1 MSPGPFPPETQAQV
15 DRLEPADLVVVV
27 PRCGTVEGL
36 RAAAEATRAGVPD
49 VRAVIVHPNT
59 VDDADAVRSP
69 TGAATLQALPCRLP
83 AVSGLP
89 LTTEDARILFGQ
101 LAVIG
106 GHVGAR
112 AYAFAGALPE
122 GIFPATIQALVHPV
136 IAVEFDLV
144 LPAYARH
151 KFDGL
156 INRAVVYPL
165 TRALFG
171 KRATGQLGVDFG
183 LSTRMLSGVF
193 DHQNGRGPG
202 ASIWLLTEA
211 VERNFQV
218 CEAHVGTFLPP
229 FESADDVSAALA
241 RVLGSLFEDMDRHAP
256 MWQRV
261 RGSQPVRT
269 FGEPNSAADEPRAV
283 DVSTM
288 VESFHLGFRN
298 LQEIWSRV
306 LPPAT
311 LVELGRLS
319 RAPLD
324 RFLLPDAL
332 WARIVFD
339 FALGHR
345 LRSISRDHLLRAMTP
360 LYLAWVASFV
370 LEVGEADQAA
380 VQTRLE
386 RLCLSY
392 ETEKPYLIARWRWP
406 DRFNP

>member
-15 DRLEPADLVVVV
+15 DGLEAADVVVVV

-36 RAAAEATRAGVPD
+36 RIAAEATRAAAPD
-49 VRAVIVHPNT
+49 LRVVIVHPNT
-59 VDDADAVRSP
+59 VDDANAVRGS
-69 TGAATLQALPCRLP
+69 TGTSTLQAVPCRLP
-83 AVSGLP
+83 AASGLP
-89 LTTEDARILFGQ
+89 LTTEDARVLFGQ
-101 LAVIG
+101 LAAVG
-106 GHVGAR
+106 RQVGAK

-122 GIFPATIQALVHPV
+122 GISSATIQALVRPV
-136 IAVEFDLV
+136 IDAQFDLV
-144 LPAYARH
+144 LPSYTRH

-156 INRAVVYPL
+156 INRGVVYPL

-171 KRATGQLGVDFG
+171 KRVTGQLGIDFG

-193 DHQNGRGPG
+193 ERHNGRGPG

-211 VERNFQV
+211 VERNLQV
-218 CEAHVGTFLPP
+218 CEAHVSAFLPP
-229 FESADDVSAALA
+229 FETGDDISAALA

-256 MWQRV
+256 TWQRV
-261 RGSQPVRT
+261 RGSQPVRI
-269 FGEPNSAADEPRAV
+269 FGEPGAAADESRAV

-288 VESFHLGFRN
+288 VESFQLGFRN
-298 LQEIWSRV
+298 LQEIWNRV

-311 LVELGRLS
+311 LVELGRLT

-324 RFLLPDAL
+324 RFRLPDVL

-370 LEVGEADQAA
+370 IEVGEAGPAA

>member
-15 DRLEPADLVVVV
+15 DRLEAAEVVLVV

-36 RAAAEATRAGVPD
+36 RAAAEATRTGAPD
-49 VRAVIVHPNT
+49 LRAVIVHPNT
-59 VDDADAVRSP
+59 VDDAEAIQGTTGGAV
-69 TGAATLQALPCRLP
+69 LQALPCRLP
-83 AVSGLP
+83 AVSTLP
-89 LTTEDARILFGQ
+89 LTTEDARTLFGQ
-101 LAVIG
+101 LSAVG
-106 GHVGAR
+106 DQVGAK
-112 AYAFAGALPE
+112 AYAFVGAMPE
-122 GIFPATIQALVHPV
+122 GILPGTIHALVHPV
-136 IAVEFDLV
+136 IDAQFDLV
-144 LPAYARH
+144 LPSYARH
-151 KFDGL
+151 TFDGL
-156 INRAVVYPL
+156 INRGLVYPL

-171 KRATGQLGVDFG
+171 KRATGQLGTDFG

-193 DHQNGRGPG
+193 DHPNGRGPG
-202 ASIWLLTEA
+202 PSIWLLTEA

-218 CEAHVGTFLPP
+218 CETHVGTFLPP
-229 FESADDVSAALA
+229 FETADDLSAALA
-241 RVLGSLFEDMDRHAP
+241 RVLGSLFEDMERHAS

-269 FGEPNSAADEPRAV
+269 FGEPSAAADEPRAV

-288 VESFHLGFRN
+288 VESFRLGFHN
-298 LQEIWSRV
+298 LREVWNRI

-311 LVELGRLS
+311 LIELGRLS

-324 RFLLPDAL
+324 RFRLPDAL

-370 LEVGEADQAA
+370 IEVGEADHAA
-380 VQTRLE
+380 AQHRLE

>member
-1 MSPGPFPPETQAQV
+1 MSPGPFPPEVQAQV
-15 DRLEPADLVVVV
+15 DRLEAADVVVVV

-36 RAAAEATRAGVPD
+36 RAAAEATRAGTPD
-49 VRAVIVHPNT
+49 LRAVIVHPNT
-59 VDDADAVRSP
+59 VDDADAVRGP
-69 TGAATLQALPCRLP
+69 AGTAALQALPCRLP

-89 LTTEDARILFGQ
+89 LTTEDARVLFGQ
-101 LAVIG
+101 LAVVG
-106 GHVGAR
+106 GQVGAKS
-112 AYAFAGALPE
+112 YAFAGALSE
-122 GIFPATIQALVHPV
+122 GIFPATIQALVRPV
-136 IAVEFDLV
+136 IDAQFDLV
-144 LPAYARH
+144 LPSYARH

-156 INRAVVYPL
+156 INRGVVYPL

-171 KRATGQLGVDFG
+171 KRATGQRGVDFG
-183 LSTRMLSGVF
+183 LSTQMLSGIF
-193 DHQNGRGPG
+193 DHRNGRGPG
-202 ASIWLLTEA
+202 PSIWLLTEA
-211 VERNFQV
+211 VERNLQV
-218 CEAHVGTFLPP
+218 CESYVGTFLPP
-229 FESADDVSAALA
+229 VEAADDVSASLA
-241 RVLGSLFEDMDRHAP
+241 RVLGSLFEDMDRHAS

-261 RGSQPVRT
+261 RGSQPTRT
-269 FGEPNSAADEPRAV
+269 FGEPSASADEPRAV
-283 DVSTM
+283 DVGPM
-288 VESFHLGFRN
+288 VESFQLGFRN
-298 LQEIWSRV
+298 LQEIWNRV

-311 LVELGRLS
+311 LVELGRLN
-319 RAPLD
+319 RAPID
-324 RFLLPDAL
+324 RFRLPDAL

-370 LEVGEADQAA
+370 IEVGEADPAA

>member
-1 MSPGPFPPETQAQV
+1 MSPGPFSAETQAQV
-15 DRLEPADLVVVV
+15 DRLEAAEVVVVV
-27 PRCGTVEGL
+27 PRCGTVEGV
-36 RAAAEATRAGVPD
+36 RAAAEATRAGAPD
-49 VRAVIVHPNT
+49 LRAVIVHPNT
-59 VDDADAVRSP
+59 VDDADAVRGPAGSS
-69 TGAATLQALPCRLP
+69 TLQALPCRLP
-83 AVSGLP
+83 PVSGLP
-89 LTTEDARILFGQ
+89 LATDEARVLFAQ
-101 LAVIG
+101 LSVIG
-106 GHVGAR
+106 GRVGAK

-122 GIFPATIQALVHPV
+122 GIFPATIQALVRPV
-136 IAVEFDLV
+136 IDAQFDLV
-144 LPAYARH
+144 LPSYARH

-156 INRAVVYPL
+156 INRGVVYPL

-171 KRATGQLGVDFG
+171 RRATGQLGVDFG
-183 LSTRMLSGVF
+183 LSTRMLSGIF

-202 ASIWLLTEA
+202 ASIWLLTAA
-211 VERNFQV
+211 VEHNLQV

-229 FESADDVSAALA
+229 FESGDDVSAAVA
-241 RVLGSLFEDMDRHAP
+241 RVLGSLFEDMERHAP

-269 FGEPNSAADEPRAV
+269 FGEPTAAADEPRAV
-283 DVSTM
+283 DASTM

-298 LQEIWSRV
+298 LQEIWNRV

-311 LVELGRLS
+311 LVELGRLT

-324 RFLLPDAL
+324 RFRLPDAL

-339 FALGHR
+339 FALGYR

-370 LEVGEADQAA
+370 IEAGEADPVA
-380 VQTRLE
+380 VQARLE
-386 RLCLSY
+386 RLCLAY